1 MIAGAFAVVLT
12 LVVNLHRMEG
22 NHMFP
27 SVRDGDL
34 GIFYRLTDCHTD
46 DVVLYTDKT
55 GQVTVGRIIAVGRI
69 KGTQKPLTKI
79 NSITR
84 RQKTM
89 KKNAVK
95 GSLGAI
101 ALASVMT
108 MSMGTPVFAEERPI
122 KPGYDTVI
130 GGTKTTAFDK
140 YLVMDKVAEVPNA
153 SFTYA
158 VTAGRAKAYDVKGK
172 KFEVLAGVDADKVTM
187 AGVGSKTAGTI
198 TYKPGDATL
207 NDENALVKD
216 YDNSFKKYAKKTAT
230 LDFSACRFT
239 EPGIYR
245 YIVTESGTNQAVTN
259 DADATRVVDVYV
271 MNDDSDDNYD
281 YQCGK
286 LKIAGYVLH
295 SNADDAPDVSLGE
308 NHGSAGSYAGTK
320 SQGFTNSY
328 DTSNIMIRKE
338 VSGNQASRDKYFE
351 FTVSIT
357 GAVPGTVYHVALL
370 GAPSTTPSN
379 AATITANEG
388 KTNPTTLTVGADGTV
403 TQKFY
408 LAHGQEIWI
417 GGVAKDTKYKVT
429 ENAEDYKSTSLD
441 AVDHEDRAETP
452 VVAPSGTIASED
464 ILTGYVNTRDGVIP
478 TGVIMTVAPFAA
490 VTLLGGVGAV
500 TMVMKKRKSSE
511 EE

>member
-1 MIAGAFAVVLT
+1 
-12 LVVNLHRMEG
+12 
-22 NHMFP
+22 
-27 SVRDGDL
+27 
-34 GIFYRLTDCHTD
+34 
-46 DVVLYTDKT
+46 
-55 GQVTVGRIIAVGRI
+55 
-69 KGTQKPLTKI
+69 
-79 NSITR
+79 
-84 RQKTM
+84 M

-101 ALASVMT
+101 ALTSVMA
-108 MSMGTPVFAEERPI
+108 MSMSTPVFAQIEYEQP
-122 KPGYDTVI
+122 KYDTEI

-140 YLVMDKVAEVPNA
+140 YLVMDEEAEVPNA

-158 VTAGRAKAYDVKGK
+158 VTAGKAKAYDVKGK

-187 AGVGSKTAGTI
+187 AGVGTKTAGTI

-207 NDENALVKD
+207 NDKNALVKD
-216 YDNSFKKYAKKTAT
+216 YNEFTEKYAKKTAT

-271 MNDDSDDNYD
+271 VNDDSDNTEDREAGPNPD
-281 YQCGK
+281 YGVYR

-328 DTSNIMIRKE
+328 DTSNIIIGKK

-357 GAVPGTVYHVALL
+357 GAVPGTVYHVDL
-370 GAPSTTPSN
+370 GGTPSTTPSN
-379 AATITANEG
+379 AATIKANEG

-403 TQKFY
+403 TAKFY
-408 LAHGQEIWI
+408 LAHYQTIKI
-417 GGVAKDTKYKVT
+417 NGVAKDSKYKVT
-429 ENAEDYKSTSLD
+429 ENAEDYKSRAID
-441 AVDHEDRAETP
+441 ATDFEHGERHAIQLKLA
-452 VVAPSGTIASED
+452 APSGTVASED
-464 ILTGYVNTRDGVIP
+464 LITGYVNTRDGVIP